1 MSIELGTASVVTL
14 LLASIR
20 ITAWLAIAP
29 PFATGG
35 VPRTV
40 RVMLAVGLALA
51 VSNTARAHA
60 PAAELGPL
68 VTSAVEQL
76 VIGASLGFL
85 TRLLF
90 TAVEAAGALIDL
102 SGGFSLAFAYDPLSA
117 STTSVFGKFYGLL
130 ATTLIFATNAHL
142 VILQGFLRTF
152 GSLPLDGTMSL
163 AHLDTELVHGV
174 TAMFVAALQIA
185 APLIAVLF
193 LADVALGLLSRISPQ
208 LNVFQVSFPL
218 KIMLTLGLVGLS
230 FATMPRIVTQLG
242 STAAELMMRIGTAG

>member
-1 MSIELGTASVVTL
+1 MTLQLGTANLVAFL
-14 LLASIR
+14 LCALR
-20 ITAWLAIAP
+20 IAAWLEISP
-29 PFATGG
+29 PFATSGT
-35 VPRTV
+35 PRLV
-40 RVMLAVGLALA
+40 RLMLAAGIALA
-51 VSNTARAHA
+51 VAGKAVPHA
-60 PAAELGPL
+60 PAAEFGPL

-76 VIGASLGFL
+76 FIGAALGFL

-90 TAVEAAGALIDL
+90 SAVEAAGSLIDL

-117 STTSVFGKFYGLL
+117 TNTSVFGRFYGVL

-142 VILQGFLRTF
+142 VILQGFLHTF
-152 GSLPLDGTMSL
+152 SSLPLDGTLSL
-163 AHLDTELVHGV
+163 SQLDQTLVHGV

-218 KIMLTLGLVGLS
+218 KIMLTLGLVGTG
-230 FATMPRIVTQLG
+230 FATMPRIITELAG
-242 STAAELMMRIGTAG
+242 SAASLMMRVAA

>member
-1 MSIELGTASVVTL
+1 MNIELSTASIVTV

-20 ITAWLAIAP
+20 ITAWMAIAP

-35 VPRTV
+35 VPRRV
-40 RVMLAVGLALA
+40 RLMLAVGLSLA

-68 VTSAVEQL
+68 FTSAIHQL
-76 VIGASLGFL
+76 LIGASLGFL

-90 TAVEAAGALIDL
+90 SAIEAAGALIDL
-102 SGGFSLAFAYDPLSA
+102 TGGFSLAFAYDPLSA

-142 VILQGFLRTF
+142 VILHGFLRTF
-152 GSLPLDGTMSL
+152 TSLPLDATMSL
-163 AHLDTELVHGV
+163 AQLDQELVRGV

-185 APLIAVLF
+185 GPLIAVLF

-208 LNVFQVSFPL
+208 LNVFQISFPL
-218 KIMLTLGLVGLS
+218 KIMLTLGLVGLTFS
-230 FATMPRIVTQLG
+230 TMPRIVTELG
-242 STAAELMMRIGTAG
+242 NSAATLMMRIGTAG

>member
-1 MSIELGTASVVTL
+1 VTL
-14 LLASIR
+14 LLASVR
-20 ITAWLAIAP
+20 FTAWLAIAP

-60 PAAELGPL
+60 PAAELAPL
-68 VTSAVEQL
+68 ISSAVEQL
-76 VIGASLGFL
+76 FIGASLGFL

-90 TAVEAAGALIDL
+90 SAVEAAGSLIDL
-102 SGGFSLAFAYDPLSA
+102 TGGFSLAFAYDPLSA
-117 STTSVFGKFYGLL
+117 STTSVFGKFYGILT
-130 ATTLIFATNAHL
+130 TTLIFATNAHL
-142 VILQGFLRTF
+142 VILQGFIRTF
-152 GSLPLDGTMSL
+152 DTLPLDAGMSV
-163 AHLDTELVHGV
+163 AHLDQTLVHAV
-174 TAMFVAALQIA
+174 TSMFVAALQIA

-218 KIMLTLGLVGLS
+218 KIMLTLGLVGMG
-230 FATMPRIVTQLG
+230 FATMPRIVTELAN
-242 STAAELMMRIGTAG
+242 SAAALMMRIGTGA

>member
-1 MSIELGTASVVTL
+1 MNIELGTASVVTV

-35 VPRTV
+35 VPRRV
-40 RVMLAVGLALA
+40 RLMLAVGLALA

-68 VTSAVEQL
+68 VTSAFHQL
-76 VIGASLGFL
+76 LIGASLGFL

-90 TAVEAAGALIDL
+90 SAVEAAGALIDL
-102 SGGFSLAFAYDPLSA
+102 TGGFSLAFAYDPLSA

-142 VILQGFLRTF
+142 VILHGFLQTF
-152 GSLPLDGTMSL
+152 TSLPLDATMSL
-163 AHLDTELVHGV
+163 AQLDQELVRGV

-185 APLIAVLF
+185 GPLIAVLF

-208 LNVFQVSFPL
+208 LNVFQISFPL
-218 KIMLTLGLVGLS
+218 KIMLTLGLVGLTFS
-230 FATMPRIVTQLG
+230 TMPRIVSELG
-242 STAAELMMRIGTAG
+242 NSAASLMMRIGTAS

>member
-1 MSIELGTASVVTL
+1 MNIELSTASIVTV

-35 VPRTV
+35 VPRRV
-40 RVMLAVGLALA
+40 RLMLAVGLALA

-68 VTSAVEQL
+68 VTSAVHQL
-76 VIGASLGFL
+76 LIGAALGFL

-90 TAVEAAGALIDL
+90 SAVEAAGALIDVT
-102 SGGFSLAFAYDPLSA
+102 GGFSLAFAYDPLSA
-117 STTSVFGKFYGLL
+117 STTSIFGKFYGLL

-142 VILQGFLRTF
+142 VILHGFLGTF
-152 GSLPLDGTMSL
+152 TSLPLDATMSL
-163 AHLDTELVHGV
+163 ASLDQELVRGV

-185 APLIAVLF
+185 GPLIAVLF

-208 LNVFQVSFPL
+208 LNVFQISFPL
-218 KIMLTLGLVGLS
+218 KIMLTLGLVGLTFS
-230 FATMPRIVTQLG
+230 TMPRIVTELG
-242 STAAELMMRIGTAG
+242 NSAATLMMRIGTAS

>member
-1 MSIELGTASVVTL
+1 MSVQLGTASVVTL

-20 ITAWLAIAP
+20 ITAWLMVAP

-40 RVMLAVGLALA
+40 RVMLSVGLALA
-51 VSNTARAHA
+51 VSNTAAAHA

-90 TAVEAAGALIDL
+90 AAVEAAGALIDL

-152 GSLPLDGTMSL
+152 NTLPLDGTMSL
-163 AHLDTELVHGV
+163 AHLDRELVHGV
-174 TAMFVAALQIA
+174 TGMFVAALQIA

-193 LADVALGLLSRISPQ
+193 LADVALGLLSRVSPQ

-230 FATMPRIVTQLG
+230 FAAMPRVVTELG
-242 STAAELMMRIGTAG
+242 TSAAELMMQIGTAG

>member
-1 MSIELGTASVVTL
+1 VNIELGTASLVTV

-35 VPRTV
+35 VPR
-40 RVMLAVGLALA
+40 RIRLMLAVGLALA

-68 VTSAVEQL
+68 VTSAAHQL
-76 VIGASLGFL
+76 LIGASLGFL
-85 TRLLF
+85 TRLVF
-90 TAVEAAGALIDL
+90 SAIEAAGALIDL
-102 SGGFSLAFAYDPLSA
+102 TGGFSLAFAYDPLSA

-142 VILQGFLRTF
+142 VILHGFLRTF
-152 GSLPLDGTMSL
+152 TALPLDATMSL
-163 AHLDTELVHGV
+163 ARLDEELVRGV

-185 APLIAVLF
+185 GPLIAVLF

-208 LNVFQVSFPL
+208 LNVFQISFPL
-218 KIMLTLGLVGLS
+218 KIMLTLGLVGLTFS
-230 FATMPRIVTQLG
+230 TMPRIVTELG
-242 STAAELMMRIGTAG
+242 NSAATLMMRIGTAS